1 MLLRLLRTRDLIV
14 ELVNHVRIQR
24 KDDVDLGK
32 SDAGE
37 SGCKTFWSESLAI
50 SFIAFVLLA
59 TEIIFKCVEVPA
71 VRFAK
76 RLRAVKWLNPFLSA
90 SSFQVPTQL
99 DYLQPQTKD

>member
-1 MLLRLLRTRDLIV
+1 M

-32 SDAGE
+32 SDAGG
-37 SGCKTFWSESLAI
+37 SGCKTFRSESLAI
-50 SFIAFVLLA
+50 SFIAFLLA

-76 RLRAVKWLNPFLSA
+76 RLRAVN
-90 SSFQVPTQL
+90 
-99 DYLQPQTKD
+99 